1 MFGVSEACEVTIRS
15 ACWATTTSV
24 VVVGRRALVKVKT
37 RSKERK
43 EVVEE
48 EGLGV
53 VVVVRVK
60 KVLFHDAALRVH
72 SGTSDASPR
81 GPEQFLLRQEGASG
95 SNNNNYI
102 NNKDDDAQ
110 GNGIIV
116 NTRTTTE
123 LTTAAKCIL

>member
-1 MFGVSEACEVTIRS
+1 MFGVSEACEVIIRCS
-15 ACWATTTSV
+15 CWATTTS

-37 RSKERK
+37 SWKERK
-43 EVVEE
+43 EVE
-48 EGLGV
+48 EGLV
-53 VVVVRVK
+53 VVVVIVK

-95 SNNNNYI
+95 RNNNNI
-102 NNKDDDAQ
+102 NNKDDDAK
-110 GNGIIV
+110 GDGIIV

>member
-24 VVVGRRALVKVKT
+24 VVGRTKVKT
-37 RSKERK
+37 SLEERK
-43 EVVEE
+43 EVE
-48 EGLGV
+48 EGLLV
-53 VVVVRVK
+53 VVVIVK

-72 SGTSDASPR
+72 SGTSDTSHR
-81 GPEQFLLRQEGASG
+81 GPEQFLLRQERASG
-95 SNNNNYI
+95 RSNNDI
-102 NNKDDDAQ
+102 NNKDDDAK

-116 NTRTTTE
+116 NTRSTTE